1 MVWLKSIQRLD
12 ITLLV
17 MLLFSLSN
25 ASKFITQTLLSL
37 KIDCSR
43 VDWLSIVKTNLKGHV
58 HVVQDGSAEVTAG
71 DDVSQLDELVDPY

>member
-12 ITLLV
+12 ITMLV

-71 DDVSQLDELVDPY
+71 DVFLNLMS